1 MKKSNLYDFDIDSVS
16 LNIVI
21 YKYEKDNFKIVDINE
36 KALFTEKLTKEDV
49 IGQYI
54 TDVFPRV
61 KEFGLMDVLLRVYQT
76 GMKEIFAPSLYTDER
91 ISGYRENE
99 IIKLNDN
106 YVMAMYKNVSR
117 RIALEDNLNL
127 SKEIIQNIA
136 EAVVITDLNAKI
148 LDINPSYTRITG
160 FSKEY
165 MLGKNPSVL
174 KSGRHTK
181 EFYEEMWGDLLN
193 KGMWSGEIWDRRKN
207 GEIFPKLLNISTIYD
222 HKKTPKYYIGI
233 FQDISHIK
241 KSQEELT
248 KLAYFDPLT
257 NLPNRTNFELML
269 ESEIKLNIRNNTTS
283 ALLLLD
289 LDNFKI
295 INDSLGHTIGD
306 ELLIEVAQRL
316 QIIGRKSDS
325 ICRLGGDEFALIL
338 RAPIQKEN
346 ISLVANRILKTLSE
360 PFYIL
365 GNEIFITTSIGISL
379 FPEDS
384 SNKNELIKNVD
395 LAMYEA
401 KKEKKGTYK
410 FFQAQMNQENMKFL
424 TIQKDLRKAILNNEI
439 FLHYQPKIDLKTMKI
454 VSVEA
459 LVRWNHPT
467 NGLVMPDHFLD
478 IAEHSGLIHPIGE
491 IVIRQAMR
499 DIKALNLEL
508 DTSIGVAINLST
520 RQFNDDNLTNVIF
533 ECIDEFKFNVRK
545 LEFEITESLIM
556 EDIEKAI
563 EVMNNFVKNGISI
576 SIDDFGTGY
585 SSLNYLKKFPIKYLK
600 IDRSFVKDITTD
612 DDDKAIVS
620 AIISMAKSLGIG
632 VIAEGVETKEH
643 EAFLKEQGCNL
654 SQGYLYSKPVDI
666 ETLKQFIIENL
677 FESL

>member
-1 MKKSNLYDFDIDSVS
+1 VKNCKLYEFDINSVS

-21 YKYEKDNFKIVDINE
+21 YKYEKENFKIVDINK
-36 KALFTEKLTKEDV
+36 KALFTEKLTKEGA
-49 IGQYI
+49 IGKYV
-54 TDVFPRV
+54 TELFPKI
-61 KEFGLMDVLLRVYQT
+61 KEFGLFDIFLKVYHS
-76 GMKEIFAPSLYTDER
+76 GEKETFGASYYQDER

-99 IIKLNDN
+99 IIKLNDD
-106 YVMAMYKNVSR
+106 YIMASYKNISR
-117 RIALEDNLNL
+117 RVELEDNLNL
-127 SKEIIQNIA
+127 SKEIIHNIS

-181 EFYEEMWGDLLN
+181 AFYENMWDDLLH
-193 KGMWSGEIWDRRKN
+193 KGYWSGEIWDRRRN
-207 GEIFPKLLNISTIYD
+207 GELFPKLLNLNTIYD
-222 HKKTPKYYIGI
+222 NMKVPKYYIGI
-233 FQDISHIK
+233 FQDITNIK
-241 KSQEELT
+241 KNQEELK

-257 NLPNRTNFELML
+257 SLPNRTNFELML
-269 ESEIKLNIRNNTTS
+269 ESEIKLNMRNNTTS
-283 ALLLLD
+283 ALMLLD
-289 LDNFKI
+289 LDNFKV

-316 QIIGRKSDS
+316 KSIGRKSDT
-325 ICRLGGDEFALIL
+325 ICRLGGDEFALII
-338 RAPIQKEN
+338 RAPIQREK
-346 ISLVANRILKTLSE
+346 IQLVANRILKALSE

-384 SNKNELIKNVD
+384 SNRNELIKSVD

-410 FFQAQMNQENMKFL
+410 FFKAQMNQENMKFL
-424 TIQKDLRKAILNNEI
+424 TIQKDLRKAILNHEI
-439 FLHYQPKIDLKTMKI
+439 FLHYQPKIDLRTMKI

-467 NGLVMPDHFLD
+467 NGVVMPDHFLA

-491 IVIRQAMR
+491 IVIKQAMR
-499 DIKALNLEL
+499 DIKALNAEL
-508 DTSIGVAINLST
+508 NTHIGVAINLSS
-520 RQFNDDNLTNVIF
+520 RQFNDENLSNFIF
-533 ECIDEFKFNVRK
+533 ETIDELNFNVKK

-556 EDIEKAI
+556 DNIENAI
-563 EVMNNFVKNGISI
+563 TIMNNFVKNGISI

-612 DDDKAIVS
+612 DDDKAIVA

-643 EAFLKEQGCNL
+643 EEFLKSHGCNL
-654 SQGYLYSKPVDI
+654 CQGYLYSKPISIDA
-666 ETLKQFIIENL
+666 LKEFIVKNL
-677 FESL
+677 VE

>member
-1 MKKSNLYDFDIDSVS
+1 MKNSKLYDFDINSIS

-21 YKYEKDNFKIVDINE
+21 YKYEKQNFKIIDIND
-36 KALFTEKLTKEDV
+36 KALFTEKLTKEES
-49 IGQYI
+49 IGKYI
-54 TDVFPRV
+54 TELFPQV
-61 KEFGLMDVLLRVYQT
+61 KEFGLFDILLKVHNS
-76 GMKEIFAPSLYTDER
+76 GEKEVFMASFYHDDR

-99 IIKLNDN
+99 ITKLNDE
-106 YVMAMYKNVSR
+106 YIMAAYKNVSR
-117 RIALEDNLNL
+117 RIELEDNLNL
-127 SKEIIQNIA
+127 SKEIIQNIS
-136 EAVVITDLNAKI
+136 EAVVITDLNARI
-148 LDINPSYTRITG
+148 LDINPAYTHITG

-181 EFYEEMWGDLLN
+181 AFYENMWDDLLH
-193 KGMWSGEIWDRRKN
+193 KGQWSGEIWDRRRN
-207 GEIFPKLLNISTIYD
+207 GELFPKLLNLSTIYD
-222 HKKTPKYYIGI
+222 NTKIPKYYIGI
-233 FQDISHIK
+233 FQDITHIK
-241 KSQEELT
+241 KNQEELK

-257 NLPNRTNFELML
+257 SLPNRTNFELML
-269 ESEIKLNIRNNTTS
+269 ESEIKLNVRNNTTS
-283 ALLLLD
+283 ALMLLD
-289 LDNFKI
+289 LDNFKV

-316 QIIGRKSDS
+316 KTIGRKSDT
-325 ICRLGGDEFALIL
+325 ICRLGGDEFALII
-338 RAPIQKEN
+338 RAPIQREK
-346 ISLVANRILKTLSE
+346 IQLVANRILKALSE

-410 FFQAQMNQENMKFL
+410 FFKAQMNQENMKFL
-424 TIQKDLRKAILNNEI
+424 TIQKDLRKAILNHEI
-439 FLHYQPKIDLKTMKI
+439 FLNYQPKIDLKTMKI

-467 NGLVMPDHFLD
+467 NGIIMPDNFLG

-491 IVIRQAMR
+491 IVIKQAMR
-499 DIKALNLEL
+499 DMKALNQEL
-508 DTSIGVAINLST
+508 NTNIGVAINLST
-520 RQFNDDNLTNVIF
+520 RQFNDENLTNFIF
-533 ECIDEFKFNVRK
+533 ETIEELNFNVKK

-556 EDIEKAI
+556 DDIENAI
-563 EVMNNFVKNGISI
+563 TIMNNFVKNGISI

-612 DDDKAIVS
+612 DDDKAIVA

-643 EAFLKEQGCNL
+643 EEFLKAHGCNL
-654 SQGYLYSKPVDI
+654 SQGYLYSKPISIDA
-666 ETLKQFIIENL
+666 LKEFIIKNL
-677 FESL
+677 AE

>member
-1 MKKSNLYDFDIDSVS
+1 MKNSKLYDFDINSVS

-21 YKYEKDNFKIVDINE
+21 YKYEKQNFKVVDIND
-36 KALFTEKLTKEDV
+36 KALFTEKLTKEES
-49 IGQYI
+49 IGKYI
-54 TDVFPRV
+54 TELFPQV
-61 KEFGLMDVLLRVYQT
+61 KEFGLFDVLLSVYNT
-76 GMKEIFAPSLYTDER
+76 GQKEVFMASFYHDDR

-99 IIKLNDN
+99 IIKLNDE
-106 YVMAMYKNVSR
+106 YIMATYKNVSR
-117 RIALEDNLNL
+117 RIELEDSLNL
-127 SKEIIQNIA
+127 SKEIIHNIS
-136 EAVVITDLNAKI
+136 EAVVITDLNARI
-148 LDINPSYTRITG
+148 LDINPAYTHITG

-181 EFYEEMWGDLLN
+181 AFYEHMWDDLLH
-193 KGMWSGEIWDRRKN
+193 KGQWSGEIWDRRRN
-207 GEIFPKLLNISTIYD
+207 GELFPKLLNLSTIYD
-222 HKKTPKYYIGI
+222 NTKIPKYYIGI
-233 FQDISHIK
+233 FQDITHIK
-241 KSQEELT
+241 KNQEELK

-257 NLPNRTNFELML
+257 ALPNRSNFELML
-269 ESEIKLNIRNNTTS
+269 ESEIKLNVRNNTTS
-283 ALLLLD
+283 ALMLLD
-289 LDNFKI
+289 LDNFKV

-316 QIIGRKSDS
+316 REIGRKSDT

-338 RAPIQKEN
+338 RAPIQREK
-346 ISLVANRILKTLSE
+346 IQLVAYRILKALSE

-401 KKEKKGTYK
+401 KKEKKGTHK
-410 FFQAQMNQENMKFL
+410 FFKPQMNQENMKFL
-424 TIQKDLRKAILNNEI
+424 TIQKDLRKAILNHEI
-439 FLHYQPKIDLKTMKI
+439 FLNYQPKIDLKTMKI

-459 LVRWNHPT
+459 LVRWNHPV
-467 NGLVMPDHFLD
+467 NGIIMPDYFLG

-491 IVIRQAMR
+491 IVIKQAMR
-499 DIKALNLEL
+499 DMKALNQEL
-508 DTSIGVAINLST
+508 NTNIGVAINLST
-520 RQFNDDNLTNVIF
+520 RQFNDENLTNFIF
-533 ECIDEFKFNVRK
+533 ETIEELNFNVKK

-556 EDIEKAI
+556 DDIENAI
-563 EVMNNFVKNGISI
+563 TIMNNFVKNGISI

-612 DDDKAIVS
+612 NDDKAIVA

-632 VIAEGVETKEH
+632 VIAEGVETQEH
-643 EAFLKEQGCNL
+643 EDFLKAHGCNL
-654 SQGYLYSKPVDI
+654 SQGYLYSKPISIDALI
-666 ETLKQFIIENL
+666 EFIVKNL
-677 FESL
+677 AE

>member
-1 MKKSNLYDFDIDSVS
+1 MKNSKLYDFDINSVS

-21 YKYEKDNFKIVDINE
+21 YKYEKQNFKIIDIND
-36 KALFTEKLTKEDV
+36 KALFTEKLTKEES
-49 IGQYI
+49 IGKYI
-54 TDVFPRV
+54 TELFPQV
-61 KEFGLMDVLLRVYQT
+61 KEFGLFDILLKVHNS
-76 GMKEIFAPSLYTDER
+76 GEKEVFMASFYHDDR

-99 IIKLNDN
+99 ITKLNDE
-106 YVMAMYKNVSR
+106 YIMAAYKNVSR
-117 RIALEDNLNL
+117 RIELEDNLNL
-127 SKEIIQNIA
+127 SKEIIQNIS
-136 EAVVITDLNAKI
+136 EAVVITDLNARI
-148 LDINPSYTRITG
+148 LDINPAYTHITG

-181 EFYEEMWGDLLN
+181 AFYEHMWDDLLH
-193 KGMWSGEIWDRRKN
+193 KGQWSGEIWDRRRN
-207 GEIFPKLLNISTIYD
+207 GELFPKLLNLSTIYD
-222 HKKTPKYYIGI
+222 NTKIPKYYIGI
-233 FQDISHIK
+233 FQDITHIK
-241 KSQEELT
+241 KNQEELK

-257 NLPNRTNFELML
+257 ALPNRTNFELML
-269 ESEIKLNIRNNTTS
+269 ESEIKLNVRNNTTS
-283 ALLLLD
+283 ALMLLD
-289 LDNFKI
+289 LDNFKV

-316 QIIGRKSDS
+316 KTIGRKSDT
-325 ICRLGGDEFALIL
+325 ICRLGGDEFALII
-338 RAPIQKEN
+338 RAPIQREK
-346 ISLVANRILKTLSE
+346 IQLVANRILKALSE

-410 FFQAQMNQENMKFL
+410 FFKAQMNQENMKFL
-424 TIQKDLRKAILNNEI
+424 TIQKDLRKAILNHEI
-439 FLHYQPKIDLKTMKI
+439 FLNYQPKIDLKTMKI

-467 NGLVMPDHFLD
+467 NGVVMPDHFLG

-491 IVIRQAMR
+491 IVIKQAMR
-499 DIKALNLEL
+499 DMKALNQEL
-508 DTSIGVAINLST
+508 NTNIGVAINLST
-520 RQFNDDNLTNVIF
+520 RQFNDENLTNFVF
-533 ECIDEFKFNVRK
+533 ETIEELNFNVKK

-556 EDIEKAI
+556 DNIENAI
-563 EVMNNFVKNGISI
+563 TIMNNFVKNGISI

-612 DDDKAIVS
+612 DDDKAIVA

-643 EAFLKEQGCNL
+643 EEFLKAHGCNL
-654 SQGYLYSKPVDI
+654 SQGYLYSKPISIDA
-666 ETLKQFIIENL
+666 LKEFIIKNL
-677 FESL
+677 AE

>member
-1 MKKSNLYDFDIDSVS
+1 MYEFDINSVS

-21 YKYEKDNFKIVDINE
+21 YKYEKENFKIVDINK
-36 KALFTEKLTKEDV
+36 KALFTEKLTKEEA
-49 IGQYI
+49 IGKYV
-54 TDVFPRV
+54 TELFPTI
-61 KEFGLMDVLLRVYQT
+61 KEFGLFDIFLKVYHT
-76 GMKEIFAPSLYTDER
+76 AENETFSASYYHDDR

-99 IIKLNDN
+99 IIKLNDD
-106 YVMAMYKNVSR
+106 YIMASYKNISR
-117 RIALEDNLNL
+117 RVELEDNLNL
-127 SKEIIQNIA
+127 SKEIIQNIS

-148 LDINPSYTRITG
+148 LDINPAYTRITG

-165 MLGKNPSVL
+165 MIGKNPSVL

-181 EFYEEMWGDLLN
+181 AFYEHMWDDLLH
-193 KGMWSGEIWDRRKN
+193 KGHWSGEIWDRRRN
-207 GEIFPKLLNISTIYD
+207 GELFPKLLNLNTIYD
-222 HKKTPKYYIGI
+222 SMKVPKYYIGI
-233 FQDISHIK
+233 FQDITNIK
-241 KSQEELT
+241 KNQEELK

-257 NLPNRTNFELML
+257 ALPNRTNFELML
-269 ESEIKLNIRNNTTS
+269 ESEIKLNVRNNTTS
-283 ALLLLD
+283 ALMLLD
-289 LDNFKI
+289 LDNFKV

-316 QIIGRKSDS
+316 KAIGRKSDT
-325 ICRLGGDEFALIL
+325 ICRLGGDEFALII
-338 RAPIQKEN
+338 RAPIQREK
-346 ISLVANRILKTLSE
+346 IQLVANRVLQALSE

-384 SNKNELIKNVD
+384 SNRNELIKNVD

-410 FFQAQMNQENMKFL
+410 FFKAQMNQENMKFL
-424 TIQKDLRKAILNNEI
+424 TIQKDLRKAILNHEI
-439 FLHYQPKIDLKTMKI
+439 FLNYQPKIDLRTMKI

-467 NGLVMPDHFLD
+467 NGIVMPDHFLA

-491 IVIRQAMR
+491 IVIKQALR
-499 DIKALNLEL
+499 DIKALNQEL
-508 DTSIGVAINLST
+508 NTHIGVAINLSS
-520 RQFNDDNLTNVIF
+520 RQFNDENLSNFIF
-533 ECIDEFKFNVRK
+533 ETIEELNFNVKK

-556 EDIEKAI
+556 DNIENAI
-563 EVMNNFVKNGISI
+563 TIMNNFVKNGISI

-643 EAFLKEQGCNL
+643 EEFLKAHGCNL
-654 SQGYLYSKPVDI
+654 SQGYLYSKPI
-666 ETLKQFIIENL
+666 GLEALKEFIVKNL
-677 FESL
+677 AE

>member
-1 MKKSNLYDFDIDSVS
+1 MKNSKLYDFDINSVAF
-16 LNIVI
+16 NIVI
-21 YKYEKDNFKIVDINE
+21 YKYEKRNFKIVDINN
-36 KALFTEKLTKEDV
+36 KALFTEKLTKEES
-49 IGQYI
+49 IGKYV
-54 TDVFPRV
+54 TEVFPQV
-61 KEFGLMDVLLRVYQT
+61 KEFGLFDVLLKVYQS
-76 GMKEIFAPSLYTDER
+76 GEKETFAASYYQDGR

-99 IIKLNDN
+99 ITKLNDD
-106 YVMAMYKNVSR
+106 YIMAAYKNISR
-117 RIALEDNLNL
+117 RIELEENLNL
-127 SKEIIQNIA
+127 SKEIIQNIS
-136 EAVVITDLNAKI
+136 EAVVITDLNARI
-148 LDINPSYTRITG
+148 LDINPAYTHITG

-181 EFYEEMWGDLLN
+181 TFYEHMWNDLLH
-193 KGMWSGEIWDRRKN
+193 KGHWSGEIWDRRRN
-207 GEIFPKLLNISTIYD
+207 GELFPKLLNLNTIYD
-222 HKKTPKYYIGI
+222 HMKIPKYYIGI
-233 FQDISHIK
+233 FQDITTMK
-241 KSQEELT
+241 KNQEELK

-257 NLPNRTNFELML
+257 SLPNRTNFELML
-269 ESEIKLNIRNNTTS
+269 ESEIKLNVRNNTTS
-283 ALLLLD
+283 ALMLLD
-289 LDNFKI
+289 LDNFKV

-316 QIIGRKSDS
+316 KSIGRKSDT
-325 ICRLGGDEFALIL
+325 ICRLGGDEFALII
-338 RAPIQKEN
+338 RAPIQREK
-346 ISLVANRILKTLSE
+346 IQLVANRILKALSE

-401 KKEKKGTYK
+401 KKDKKGTYK

-424 TIQKDLRKAILNNEI
+424 TIQKDLRKAILNHEI

-467 NGLVMPDHFLD
+467 NGVVMPDHFLG

-491 IVIRQAMR
+491 IVIKQAMR
-499 DIKALNLEL
+499 DMKALNQEL
-508 DTSIGVAINLST
+508 NTNIGVAINLST
-520 RQFNDDNLTNVIF
+520 RQFNDENLTNFVF
-533 ECIDEFKFNVRK
+533 ETIEELNFNVKK

-556 EDIEKAI
+556 DNIENAI
-563 EVMNNFVKNGISI
+563 TIMNNFVKNGISI

-612 DDDKAIVS
+612 DDDKAIVA

-643 EAFLKEQGCNL
+643 EEFLKVHGCNL
-654 SQGYLYSKPVDI
+654 SQGYLYSKPISLDA
-666 ETLKQFIIENL
+666 LKEFIVKNL
-677 FESL
+677 AE